1 MGGAK
6 VQTIAVNHLGQV
18 PAAQVAAREFAG
30 GLGFDAREC
39 DRIALVA
46 SELATNLVTHGGGGT
61 LTLDVAR
68 EGERAGIQLV
78 AEDDGPGIADP
89 ERALTDGYSTA
100 GGLGL
105 GLGTVHRLM
114 DDLEFTT
121 PPRGGLRVVCRR
133 WIRPPGIRAGFPLLD
148 CGVATRPRRAAKENG
163 DAFVVK
169 YWAGHALVG
178 VLDGL
183 GHGELAQQAAQQGRL
198 FLEEHCDQPLD
209 RLFAGVDRVCR
220 RTRGLVMAL
229 VRFDLGAG
237 QFDFAS
243 VGNVEA
249 RLFGSDTGR
258 NFIVRRGIL
267 GLQAPRPVVTTH
279 AWTPVTVLVLHSDGV
294 TSHWH
299 WQDFPLAVWAAPSE
313 AAQRLVQ
320 TRGRPD
326 DDATVVV
333 VRHARSGH

>member
-1 MGGAK
+1 MGEPTAH
-6 VQTIAVNHLGQV
+6 TLAVTHLGQV
-18 PAAQVAAREFAG
+18 PAAQAAALAFAA
-30 GLGFDAREC
+30 GLGFEEREC

-68 EGERAGIQLV
+68 EGGRTGIQCT
-78 AEDDGPGIADP
+78 AEDAGPGIADP
-89 ERALTDGYSTA
+89 ERALTDGFSTA

-114 DDLEFTT
+114 DEVEFTT
-121 PPRGGLRVVCRR
+121 PPQGGLRLVCRR
-133 WIRPPGIRAGFPLLD
+133 WIRPPELWAGIPLLD
-148 CGVATRPRRAAKENG
+148 CGVSTRPRRAAKENG

-169 YWAGHALVG
+169 FWAAHALVG

-198 FLEEHCDQPLD
+198 FLEEHCDHPLD

-229 VRFDLGAG
+229 ARFDLTAS

-279 AWTPVTVLVLHSDGV
+279 AWTPAAILVLHSDGV
-294 TSHWH
+294 STHWH
-299 WQDFPLAVWAAPSE
+299 WQDLPLAVWAAPSE

-320 TRGRPD
+320 TRGKPD

-333 VRHARSGH
+333 VRHVRSGR

>member
-1 MGGAK
+1 MGGPT
-6 VQTIAVNHLGQV
+6 VHTLAVTHLGQV
-18 PAAQVAAREFAG
+18 PAAQAAARAFAG
-30 GLGFDAREC
+30 GLGFEEREC

-68 EGERAGIQLV
+68 EGERTGIQLV
-78 AEDDGPGIADP
+78 AEDGGAGIVDA

-114 DDLEFTT
+114 DDVEFTT
-121 PPRGGLRVVCRR
+121 PPQGGLRVVCRR
-133 WIRPPGIRAGFPLLD
+133 WIRPQETWAGIRLLD
-148 CGVATRPRRAAKENG
+148 CGVATRPRQAAKENG

-169 YWAGHALVG
+169 YWEAHALVG
-178 VLDGL
+178 ILDGL

-198 FLEEHCDQPLD
+198 YLEDHCDQPLD
-209 RLFAGVDRVCR
+209 RLFAGVDRACR

-229 VRFDLGAG
+229 ARFDLTGG

-258 NFIVRRGIL
+258 NFVVRRGIL

-279 AWTPVTVLVLHSDGV
+279 AWTPATILVLHSDGV
-294 TSHWH
+294 STHWH

-320 TRGRPD
+320 TRGKPD

-333 VRHARSGH
+333 VRHARRGH